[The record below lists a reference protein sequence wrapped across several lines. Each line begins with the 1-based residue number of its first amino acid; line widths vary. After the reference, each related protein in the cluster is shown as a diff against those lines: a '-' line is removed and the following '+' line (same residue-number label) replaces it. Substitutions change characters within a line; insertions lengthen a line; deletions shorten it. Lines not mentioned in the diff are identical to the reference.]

1 MSIIV
6 GVDCSDCVILA
17 VSGPAPRSATGQPE
31 TAASLVGELRA
42 VAGQAV
48 VGYSGPE
55 ELGREVT
62 AAMEHYVEARDPR
75 ELPPEAHCVAIQAAL
90 SQPVRLATA
99 MRSALEGMPG
109 GGVRKAGPT
118 FGEMLIALPC
128 KSGHALYVVGGECVV
143 AVVDRGSA
151 CAAIGQGKSAAESFL
166 RFLQRLLWREGRPSR
181 AAGQLAAYWTARH
194 VSDIE
199 GGSSRMIQVVRMSPG
214 VGKVAEI
221 VPYGER
227 VIASL
232 RRAVEAGSDQI
243 RSEIKRR
250 VLIDFEGLQDRPATT
265 LQPPVRRRVPEVRV
279 TLQPRKDDERKP
291 KW

>member
-1 MSIIV
+1 
-6 GVDCSDCVILA
+6 
-17 VSGPAPRSATGQPE
+17 
-31 TAASLVGELRA
+31 
-42 VAGQAV
+42 
-48 VGYSGPE
+48 
-55 ELGREVT
+55 
-62 AAMEHYVEARDPR
+62 
-75 ELPPEAHCVAIQAAL
+75 
-90 SQPVRLATA
+90 
-99 MRSALEGMPG
+99 
-109 GGVRKAGPT
+109 
-118 FGEMLIALPC
+118 
-128 KSGHALYVVGGECVV
+128 
-143 AVVDRGSA
+143 
-151 CAAIGQGKSAAESFL
+151 
-166 RFLQRLLWREGRPSR
+166 
-181 AAGQLAAYWTARH
+181 
-194 VSDIE
+194 
-199 GGSSRMIQVVRMSPG
+199 MIQVVRMSPG